1 MCNNLANLAYLFIYN
16 FKAAGMSNI
25 QILLLLFS
33 AFGLPTLLVLG
44 ILFYKNRTR
53 KKVEIRFSNAL
64 DAQARVLS
72 INNSM
77 VLRDV
82 RGKLKVAISLEIHV
96 PNAEA
101 YTTNTTWE
109 IDISV
114 VASIQPGQVVVVKV
128 DTDEKNIIYP
138 NVSWATYWL

>member
-1 MCNNLANLAYLFIYN
+1 
-16 FKAAGMSNI
+16 MSNI
-25 QILLLLFS
+25 QILLLLLC

-53 KKVEIRFSNAL
+53 KKVEIRFENAL

-72 INNSM
+72 IDNTM

-82 RGKLKVAISLEIHV
+82 RGKLKVAVSLEIHM

-109 IDISV
+109 IDIT
-114 VASIQPGQVVVVKV
+114 AIAHIQPGQIVSVKV
-128 DTDEKNIIYP
+128 ATDEKSKIYP
-138 NVSWATYWL
+138 NVAWATYWL

>member
-1 MCNNLANLAYLFIYN
+1 
-16 FKAAGMSNI
+16 MSNI

-33 AFGLPTLLVLG
+33 AFGLPILLVLG

-64 DAQARVLS
+64 YAQARVLS

-82 RGKLKVAISLEIHV
+82 RGKLKVSLSLEIHMLNDDSYTA
-96 PNAEA
+96 NA
-101 YTTNTTWE
+101 TWE
-109 IDISV
+109 IYLTAI
-114 VASIQPGQVVVVKV
+114 AHIQPGQTVAVRV
-128 DTDEKNIIYP
+128 DTDEKTTIYP
-138 NVSWATYWL
+138 NVPWATYWI

>member
-1 MCNNLANLAYLFIYN
+1 
-16 FKAAGMSNI
+16 MSNI

-33 AFGLPTLLVLG
+33 AFGLPILLVLG

-64 DAQARVLS
+64 NTQARVLS

-82 RGKLKVAISLEIHV
+82 RGKLKVTLFLEIQM
-96 PNAEA
+96 PNVEV
-101 YTTNTTWE
+101 YITNTTWE
-109 IDISV
+109 IDLTAIPH
-114 VASIQPGQVVVVKV
+114 IQPGQTVAVRV
-128 DTDEKNIIYP
+128 DTDEKTTIYP
-138 NVSWATYWL
+138 SVPWATCWI

>member
-1 MCNNLANLAYLFIYN
+1 
-16 FKAAGMSNI
+16 MSNI
-25 QILLLLFS
+25 QILLLLLV

-82 RGKLKVAISLEIHV
+82 RGKLKVTLTLEIQM
-96 PNAEA
+96 PNIQA
-101 YTTNTTWE
+101 YNTNTTWE
-109 IDISV
+109 IDLTAI
-114 VASIQPGQVVVVKV
+114 AAIQPGQVVAVKV
-128 DTDEKNIIYP
+128 DCYEKNKVYP
-138 NVSWATYWL
+138 NVSWAKYW

>member
-1 MCNNLANLAYLFIYN
+1 
-16 FKAAGMSNI
+16 MSYI

-53 KKVEIRFSNAL
+53 KMYDKRFANAL

-72 INNSM
+72 IANSM

-82 RGKLKVAISLEIHV
+82 RGKLKVELSLEIQF
-96 PNAEA
+96 PNEEP
-101 YTTNTTWE
+101 YTANATWE
-109 IDISV
+109 IDIT
-114 VASIQPGQVVVVKV
+114 AIAAIQPGQTVAVKV
-128 DTDEKNIIYP
+128 DADEKTKIYP
-138 NVSWATYWL
+138 NVPWARFWL

>member
-1 MCNNLANLAYLFIYN
+1 
-16 FKAAGMSNI
+16 MSNI

-82 RGKLKVAISLEIHV
+82 RGKLKVTLTLEIQM
-96 PNAEA
+96 PNVEV
-101 YTTNTTWE
+101 YITNTTWE
-109 IDISV
+109 IDLTAIAHIQHGQT
-114 VASIQPGQVVVVKV
+114 VAVRVE
-128 DTDEKNIIYP
+128 TDEKTTIYP
-138 NVSWATYWL
+138 NVPWATYWL

>member
-1 MCNNLANLAYLFIYN
+1 
-16 FKAAGMSNI
+16 MSNI

-64 DAQARVLS
+64 YAQARVLS

-82 RGKLKVAISLEIHV
+82 RGKLKVSLLLEIHML
-96 PNAEA
+96 NNDS
-101 YTTNTTWE
+101 YTAKATWE
-109 IDISV
+109 IDLTAI
-114 VASIQPGQVVVVKV
+114 AHIQPGQTVAVRV
-128 DTDEKNIIYP
+128 DTDEKTTIYP

>member
-1 MCNNLANLAYLFIYN
+1 
-16 FKAAGMSNI
+16 MSNI

-33 AFGLPTLLVLG
+33 AFGLPILLVLG

-64 DAQARVLS
+64 YAQARVLS

-82 RGKLKVAISLEIHV
+82 RGKLKVSLSLEIHMLNDDSYTA
-96 PNAEA
+96 NA
-101 YTTNTTWE
+101 TWE
-109 IDISV
+109 IDLTAI
-114 VASIQPGQVVVVKV
+114 AAIQPGKTVAVKV
-128 DTDEKNIIYP
+128 DTDEKTTIYP
-138 NVSWATYWL
+138 NVPWATYWI